1 MCGIYGILALSGP
14 QQHDPS
20 VLSRM
25 GNAIVHRG
33 PDDEGSFSD
42 GPMLLGM
49 RRLSIIDVAGGH
61 QPITNEDG
69 TVVVVCN
76 GEIYNYRELR
86 AELERAGHRFAT
98 HSDTE
103 VIAHLYEERGDA
115 FLDALEGMFGLAVW
129 DRTRGRLIVARDPLG
144 IKPIYYRLT
153 QRELVF
159 GSEAK
164 SIMRVPGVAA
174 RLDPSALSQY
184 LAFGYVSAPASIFS
198 ELRKLPPGTAL

>member
-1 MCGIYGILALSGP
+1 MCGIYGILALSGT

-42 GPMLLGM
+42 GQMLLGM

-69 TVVVVCN
+69 SVVVVCN
-76 GEIYNYRELR
+76 GEIYNYRQLR
-86 AELERAGHRFAT
+86 ARLERSGHQFAT

-103 VIAHLYEERGDA
+103 VIAHLYEELGDK
-115 FLDALEGMFGLAVW
+115 FLGELEGMFG
-129 DRTRGRLIVARDPLG
+129 
-144 IKPIYYRLT
+144 
-153 QRELVF
+153 
-159 GSEAK
+159 
-164 SIMRVPGVAA
+164 
-174 RLDPSALSQY
+174 
-184 LAFGYVSAPASIFS
+184 
-198 ELRKLPPGTAL
+198 